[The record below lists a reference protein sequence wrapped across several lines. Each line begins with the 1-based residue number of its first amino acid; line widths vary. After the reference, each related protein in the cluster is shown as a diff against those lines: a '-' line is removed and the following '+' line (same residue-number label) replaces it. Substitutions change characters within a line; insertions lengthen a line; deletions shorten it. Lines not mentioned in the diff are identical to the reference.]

1 MTRLIAGRLR
11 STRLAVPDAGTRPTT
26 DRVREAMF
34 SAIESR
40 LDLDGT
46 FVLDLFSGSGALG
59 LEALSRGSGTADFFE
74 SGGPAARI
82 LQGNID
88 TARVALGAPLAS
100 LALHRTALPG
110 AISGPCPRDGGY
122 DLVLIDPP
130 YEQVEQQVPEIL
142 DRLITHAWL
151 SDIAHVV
158 VESSVRSAVI
168 GWPDG
173 MTSEFSR
180 TYGETR
186 VDIGVVEDR

>member
-11 STRLAVPDAGTRPTT
+11 SIRLDVPDAGTRPTT

-46 FVLDLFSGSGALG
+46 FVLDLFAGSGALG
-59 LEALSRGSGTADFFE
+59 LEAMSRGAETADFVE
-74 SGGPAARI
+74 SAGPAARI
-82 LQGNID
+82 LQGNIESVR
-88 TARVALGAPLAS
+88 TALDSPRGNF
-100 LALHRTALPG
+100 ALHRTALPG
-110 AISGPCPRDGGY
+110 AITGTCPRAGGF

-130 YEQVEQQVPEIL
+130 YEQVDGLVPEIL
-142 DRLITHAWL
+142 DRLLAHDWL

-168 GWPDG
+168 EWPQG

-180 TYGETR
+180 AYGETR
-186 VDIGVVEDR
+186 VDIGAREDR

>member
-11 STRLAVPDAGTRPTT
+11 STRLDVPDAGTRPTT

-46 FVLDLFSGSGALG
+46 FVLDLFAGSGALG
-59 LEALSRGSGTADFFE
+59 LEALSRGAETADFVE
-74 SGGPAARI
+74 SSGPAARI

-88 TARVALGAPLAS
+88 AARTALGTPRGNLT
-100 LALHRTALPG
+100 LQRTALPG
-110 AISGPCPRDGGY
+110 AISGACPRNGGY

-130 YEQVEQQVPEIL
+130 YGQIEQLVPDIL
-142 DRLITHAWL
+142 DRLIAHDWL

-168 GWPDG
+168 EWPQG
-173 MTSEFSR
+173 MTSDFSR

-186 VDIGVVEDR
+186 VDIGVREDR

>member
-1 MTRLIAGRLR
+1 M
-11 STRLAVPDAGTRPTT
+11 RLAVPDAGTRPTT

-40 LDLDGT
+40 LDLDRT

-59 LEALSRGSGTADFFE
+59 LEALSRGAGTADFYE
-74 SGGPAARI
+74 SGAPASRI

-88 TARVALGAPLAS
+88 TAREALGAHRAD

-110 AISGPCPRDGGY
+110 AIAGPCPRAGGY

-130 YEQVEQQVPEIL
+130 YEQVQQLVPDIL
-142 DRLITHAWL
+142 GRLLAHEWL
-151 SDIAHVV
+151 SDIAHAV
-158 VESSVRSAVI
+158 VESSSRSAVI
-168 GWPDG
+168 EWPQG
-173 MTSEFSR
+173 MTSEFGR

-186 VDIGVVEDR
+186 VDIGVCEDR

>member
-40 LDLDGT
+40 LELDGT
-46 FVLDLFSGSGALG
+46 FVLDLFAGSGALG
-59 LEALSRGSGTADFFE
+59 LEAVSRGAETADFFE
-74 SGGPAARI
+74 SAGPAARV
-82 LQGNID
+82 LQRNID
-88 TARVALGAPLAS
+88 TARNALELPRAD
-100 LALHRTALPG
+100 LALHRTTLPG
-110 AISGPCPRDGGY
+110 AVSGPCPRAGGF

-130 YEQVEQQVPEIL
+130 YEQVEQLVPEIL
-142 DRLITHAWL
+142 DRLIACAWL

-168 GWPDG
+168 EWPQG
-173 MTSEFSR
+173 MTWEFSR
-180 TYGETR
+180 NYGETR
-186 VDIGVVEDR
+186 VDIGAREDR

>member
-59 LEALSRGSGTADFFE
+59 LEALSRGAETADFFE

-82 LQGNID
+82 LNGNID
-88 TARVALGAPLAS
+88 TARAALGAPRAS

-110 AISGPCPRDGGY
+110 AIDGPCPRDGGY

-142 DRLITHAWL
+142 DRLIAHAWL

-168 GWPDG
+168 DWPSG
-173 MTSEFSR
+173 MTSKFSR